1 MPGEL
6 TSNRYFRD
14 FAQLERTIR
23 VPNTP
28 RIRDECVGKY
38 MQPIIANDETF
49 DAVLFVAQDA
59 VIVFQMTV
67 GMDHDIK
74 ANGLKSLYDHI
85 PANVCKVYFVWVVPT
100 EVGEHYRKAKT
111 VDDEDILAASPE
123 SESKGKRK
131 RQRTSKPT
139 CAIGGAGTRSLYQY
153 RLEVTKKQLQGIHTQ
168 TGGKTPDLIDRVVER
183 VLLVF
188 EKRIGRDREV
198 RADVRRAMID
208 IVNGAREPLWAA
220 LRNLR

>member
-38 MQPIIANDETF
+38 MQPILANNETF

-74 ANGLKSLYDHI
+74 ANGLKSLYDHL
-85 PANVCKVYFVWVVPT
+85 PENVCKVYFVWVVPT
-100 EVGEHYRKAKT
+100 EVGKHYQKAKT
-111 VDDEDILAASPE
+111 VDDEDTLAASPE
-123 SESKGKRK
+123 SESNGKRK
-131 RQRTSKPT
+131 RQRTSKPAS
-139 CAIGGAGTRSLYQY
+139 AIDRGCWGSVFTNS
-153 RLEVTKKQLQGIHTQ
+153 LEVAKKQLQGIHTR

-188 EKRIGRDREV
+188 ENRIGRDRKV
-198 RADVRRAMID
+198 RADVRRAMTD
-208 IVNGAREPLWAA
+208 IVNGAKEPLLAA